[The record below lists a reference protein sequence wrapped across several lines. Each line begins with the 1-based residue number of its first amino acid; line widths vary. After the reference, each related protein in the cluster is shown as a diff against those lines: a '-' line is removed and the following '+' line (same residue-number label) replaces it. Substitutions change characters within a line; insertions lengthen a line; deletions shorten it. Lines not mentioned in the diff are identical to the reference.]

1 MASVSSHET
10 LKKWIISG
18 ICLALCYLLP
28 FVTGQLPQIAQAI
41 SPMHIPVLICG
52 FACGWPYG
60 LLVGFLGPLLR
71 SLLLGMPAF
80 PANAVPMAFELA
92 AYGFFAGL
100 FYKLLPKKTVYIY
113 IALILSML
121 LGRFVWG
128 IVKYIVSTAMG
139 SAFTF
144 QMFLAGAFINAVPA
158 LILHIVLIPLVV
170 IALQKARVMK

>member
-1 MASVSSHET
+1 MAGSSHDT
-10 LKKWIISG
+10 LKKWILSG
-18 ICLALCYLLP
+18 VFLALCYLLP

-71 SLLLGMPAF
+71 SLLVGMPAF

-100 FYKLLPKKTVYIY
+100 FYKLLSKKTINIY
-113 IALILSML
+113 VALILAML
-121 LGRFVWG
+121 LGRVVWG
-128 IVKYIVSTAMG
+128 IAKYIVASAMG

-158 LILHIVLIPLVV
+158 LVLHIVLIPLVV